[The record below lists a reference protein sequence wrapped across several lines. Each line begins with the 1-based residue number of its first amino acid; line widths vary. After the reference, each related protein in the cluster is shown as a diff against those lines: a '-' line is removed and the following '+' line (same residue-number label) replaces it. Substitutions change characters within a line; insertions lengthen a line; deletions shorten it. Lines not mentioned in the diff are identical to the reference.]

1 MTRRDWWLG
10 VLLLA
15 GAIILHA
22 LIPRF
27 EWVSLTPEGDVIKV
41 DRWTGVEEHRWVT
54 RPGDTQ
60 SVVGRSD

>member
-10 VLLLA
+10 VLLLV

-54 RPGDTQ
+54 RPLDAPGLMRRPD
-60 SVVGRSD
+60 